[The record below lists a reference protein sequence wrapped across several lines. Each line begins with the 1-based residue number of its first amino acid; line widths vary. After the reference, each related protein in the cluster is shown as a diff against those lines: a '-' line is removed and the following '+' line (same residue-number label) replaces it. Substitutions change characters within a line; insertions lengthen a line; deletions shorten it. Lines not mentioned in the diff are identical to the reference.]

1 MSQYSSILKLEI
13 YLVTSHFLHAKH
25 DCGEK
30 STHYVRMLSILME
43 IQMVGT
49 YICQQQKSS
58 RAWCNGCFY
67 TFTQMLIEIDC
78 FLNPVVQNRTW
89 PCQWPKTFFRGGT
102 KRATPV
108 IRKIVKRGVGWRICF
123 WFSLIRIVNI
133 SAIAYLALVHIF
145 RGSHDDS
152 PLRVNRKDNILSTP

>member
-1 MSQYSSILKLEI
+1 MQSMSMVKKVLIICRYCLSWWKFKWLADISVSNKKAAVLGATAASIHSLCSDE
-13 YLVTSHFLHAKH
+13 
-25 DCGEK
+25 
-30 STHYVRMLSILME
+30 M
-43 IQMVGT
+43 
-49 YICQQQKSS
+49 
-58 RAWCNGCFY
+58 
-67 TFTQMLIEIDC
+67 DC
-78 FLNPVVQNRTW
+78 FLNSVVQNRTW
-89 PCQWPKTFFRGGT
+89 PCQWAKTFFRGGT

-152 PLRVNRKDNILSTP
+152 PLIVNRKDNILSTPWY